1 MDLEEYISL
10 LENPEGITS
19 QHIHD
24 LREMLRYAPYCA
36 NTRLLLLKGLHKTND
51 INYTSELP
59 GTLLYAQSPR
69 ALYRLLFGGSRQ
81 DRWRTKHGGDYF
93 DMLDTLEK
101 TRRQTNESLQELAER
116 LRQARLML
124 QQPEGQP
131 GDKVVEKPSMEM
143 AELSGNNASP
153 QQRTLEIS
161 EEAAKKCIRAKKYA
175 EAIEILEQLSLI
187 NPKKKSIFADQIRFL
202 KKIIQ

>member
-10 LENPEGITS
+10 LENPEGITER
-19 QHIHD
+19 HIGD
-24 LREMLRYAPYCA
+24 FREMLRYAPYCA

-51 INYTSELP
+51 LNYAAELP
-59 GTLLYAQSPR
+59 GTLLYAPSPR
-69 ALYRLLFGGSRQ
+69 VLYQLLFGGSRQ
-81 DRWRTKHGGDYF
+81 GRRRTKHSGDYF

-124 QQPEGQP
+124 QQPEERQAA
-131 GDKVVEKPSMEM
+131 KVTAESPMEV
-143 AELSGNNASP
+143 AEPPAEPAVRKSAP
-153 QQRTLEIS
+153 LEIS
-161 EEAAKKCIRAKKYA
+161 EEAVKKCIKAKKYA
-175 EAIEILEQLSLI
+175 EAVEILEQLSLI

-202 KKIIQ
+202 KKVI

>member
-10 LENPEGITS
+10 LENPESITAR
-19 QHIHD
+19 HISD
-24 LREMLRYAPYCA
+24 FREMLHYAPYCA

-51 INYTSELP
+51 LNYAAELP
-59 GTLLYAQSPR
+59 GTLLYAPSPR
-69 ALYRLLFGGSRQ
+69 ALYQLLFGGSRQ
-81 DRWRTKHGGDYF
+81 GRRRARHSGDYF

-124 QQPEGQP
+124 QQPEEQQP
-131 GDKVVEKPSMEM
+131 AKVV
-143 AELSGNNASP
+143 AEPPVVVVELPAEPAVRQPVS
-153 QQRTLEIS
+153 LDIS
-161 EEAAKKCIRAKKYA
+161 EEAVKKCIKAKKYA
-175 EAIEILEQLSLI
+175 EAVEILEQLSLI

-202 KKIIQ
+202 KKII